1 MFVHAV
7 TLHTL
12 AMLNRLY
19 LLLLFWFLLLFFVL
33 LAYAGRQRVD
43 YIGVIVM
50 PAQCLRIRCGF
61 FLFLFLLSSSNG
73 LVSTHTHMPLEWV
86 LRWQHLE

>member
-1 MFVHAV
+1 MSVHAV

-19 LLLLFWFLLLFFVL
+19 SLLLFWFFSLFFLL

-43 YIGVIVM
+43 YIRVIVI
-50 PAQCLRIRCGF
+50 PTQCLRIRCGF
-61 FLFLFLLSSSNG
+61 FLFFFLAQLIERLSE
-73 LVSTHTHMPLEWV
+73 HTHLYAPGVGITPAAL
-86 LRWQHLE
+86 